1 MSCPA
6 CSRLVYRFAPDS
18 IYCTRCAP
26 KVSEVKVICQNC
38 GRTDYPYIR
47 DPIHCRPCNS
57 STTWRQAWRK
67 AMPKT
72 IVCVM
77 CGLTKASWKKKEC
90 LCQACDTKRRI
101 GAVKCTVNG
110 CGNRIINKGLQLC
123 KRHDAERVAAP
134 LLRKYLENYSSPF
147 PQNEQYMAELAATIN
162 WQNVEKGTARIVE
175 YHVSRFRAIGKLL
188 KTKELPEVLTWEAIE
203 NVLPPLGKKR
213 RTTTKFIRSALF
225 DLGHLFA
232 ERGLLPEWNL
242 YLAERRLGQAVQKA
256 PSHFLEPV
264 QSFKKWAEGGMLNP
278 KLQFLPMELD
288 ILASTSKTIH
298 DTIKSISSFLTWCM
312 GRGVVSLEVVDST
325 LIADYQRS
333 LCWLYECKVC
343 HRRFSFEPAKSIE
356 RCANPECNAAHSYVR
371 ERRISRSFLKAQT
384 SHLRMFF
391 DWAELHGFI
400 RRNPLTG
407 EVCRI
412 TSRTVTS
419 IDQRG
424 NRLEVGHAIRR
435 YDDRV
440 IEKLCTYIVSPEADP
455 EEAIILYLIIFHLCT
470 VKELCHLRVPS
481 HISPESNQTQLYKAQ
496 DYEYLLLPKSVRTRG
511 RRLPTRFDPKL
522 VFPRKALSWLVPL
535 LERYYEKRKEVV
547 SAEHHEYLLAVKWR
561 ARHNTPV
568 SAMYVRR
575 IIRRASLRV
584 LTNGEVCASRL
595 RRTAAAVFAQRSR
608 RRSAVLT
615 TLGYTAESATRFN
628 YLETLTLPLKI
639 TIQSND
645 RRM

>member
-1 MSCPA
+1 
-6 CSRLVYRFAPDS
+6 
-18 IYCTRCAP
+18 
-26 KVSEVKVICQNC
+26 
-38 GRTDYPYIR
+38 
-47 DPIHCRPCNS
+47 
-57 STTWRQAWRK
+57 
-67 AMPKT
+67 MPKT
-72 IVCVM
+72 IVCAM
-77 CGLTKASWKKKEC
+77 CGLTKASWKKKESV
-90 LCQACDTKRRI
+90 CQACDTKRRI

-110 CGNRIINKGLQLC
+110 CDNRINNKGLQLC
-123 KRHDAERVAAP
+123 KRHDAERVAAT
-134 LLRKYLENYSSPF
+134 LLRRYLENYSSPF
-147 PQNEQYMAELAATIN
+147 PQNERYMAELAATIK
-162 WQNVEKGTARIVE
+162 WQDVEKGVARIVE
-175 YHVSRFRAIGKLL
+175 HDVCRFRAVGKFLQ
-188 KTKELPEVLTWEAIE
+188 TNELPEILTWEAIDQ
-203 NVLPPLGKKR
+203 VLPPLAKKGR
-213 RTTTKFIRSALF
+213 VKPKLIRSALLE
-225 DLGHLFA
+225 LGHLFA
-232 ERGLLPEWNL
+232 ERGLLPEWSSHV
-242 YLAERRLGQAVQKA
+242 AERCLRRAVESA
-256 PSHFLEPV
+256 PAPFLEHI
-264 QSFKKWAEGGMLNP
+264 SAFRGWAEGGMLNP

-288 ILASTSKTIH
+288 ILASTSKTLG

-343 HRRFSFEPAKSIE
+343 HRRFSFESAKSIE

-371 ERRISRSFLKAQT
+371 KRKISRSFLSAQT

-400 RRNPLTG
+400 SRNPLTG

-412 TSRTVTS
+412 TARTVTS

-440 IEKLCTYIVSPEADP
+440 IERLCAYIVSPEADP
-455 EEAIILYLIIFHLCT
+455 EEAIILYLITFHLCT
-470 VKELCHLRVPS
+470 VNELCHLRVPS
-481 HISPESNQTQLYKAQ
+481 HVSQESNQTQMYEAQ
-496 DYEYLLLPKSVRTRG
+496 DYEYLFLRKSVRTRG
-511 RRLPTRFDPKL
+511 RRLPTRSDPKL

-535 LERYYEKRKEVV
+535 LERHYERRKEVV

-584 LTNGEVCASRL
+584 LTTGEVCPSRL

>member
-1 MSCPA
+1 
-6 CSRLVYRFAPDS
+6 
-18 IYCTRCAP
+18 
-26 KVSEVKVICQNC
+26 
-38 GRTDYPYIR
+38 
-47 DPIHCRPCNS
+47 
-57 STTWRQAWRK
+57 
-67 AMPKT
+67 MPKT

-77 CGLTKASWKKKEC
+77 CGLKKASWKKKEC
-90 LCQACDTKRRI
+90 VCQACDTKRRI
-101 GAVKCTVNG
+101 GAVKCTVND
-110 CGNRIINKGLQLC
+110 CENRINNKGLQLC
-123 KRHDAERVAAP
+123 KRHDAERVAATQ
-134 LLRKYLENYSSPF
+134 LRKYLENYSSPF
-147 PQNEQYMAELAATIN
+147 PQNERYMAELAATIN
-162 WQNVEKGTARIVE
+162 WQDVEKGTARIVE
-175 YHVSRFRAIGKLL
+175 HDVCRFRAVGKFLQ
-188 KTKELPEVLTWEAIE
+188 TNELPEILTWEAIDQ
-203 NVLPPLGKKR
+203 VLPPLAEKGRVK
-213 RTTTKFIRSALF
+213 TKLIRSALLE
-225 DLGHLFA
+225 LGHLFA
-232 ERGLLPEWNL
+232 ERGLLPEWSSHV
-242 YLAERRLGQAVQKA
+242 AERCLRRAVESA
-256 PSHFLEPV
+256 PAPFLEHI
-264 QSFKKWAEGGMLNP
+264 SAFRSWAEGGMLNP

-343 HRRFSFEPAKSIE
+343 HRRFSFESAKSIE
-356 RCANPECNAAHSYVR
+356 HCANPECNAAHSYVR
-371 ERRISRSFLKAQT
+371 ERKISRSFLSAQT

-424 NRLEVGHAIRR
+424 TRLEVGHAIRR

-440 IEKLCTYIVSPEADP
+440 IEKLCAYIVSPEADP

-470 VKELCHLRVPS
+470 VRELCHLRAPS
-481 HISPESNQTQLYKAQ
+481 HVNSESNQTQVHKAQ

-511 RRLPTRFDPKL
+511 RRLPTRSDPKL

-615 TLGYTAESATRFN
+615 TLGYTAESATQFN

>member
-1 MSCPA
+1 MSKGLRRSILCERCNQPRRVARKFDVCGA
-6 CSRLVYRFAPDS
+6 CVKDMTKVSCAACLRLVYRFAPDS

-47 DPIHCRPCNS
+47 DSIHCRPCSS

-77 CGLTKASWKKKEC
+77 CGLTKAYWKKKESVC
-90 LCQACDTKRRI
+90 KACDTKRRI

-110 CGNRIINKGLQLC
+110 CENRINNKGLQLC
-123 KRHDAERVAAP
+123 KRHDAERVAAT
-134 LLRKYLENYSSPF
+134 LIRKNLENYSSPF
-147 PQNEQYMAELAATIN
+147 PQNERYMAELAATVN
-162 WQNVEKGTARIVE
+162 LQDVDKGIARIVE
-175 YHVSRFRAIGKLL
+175 RHVSQFRAIGKLL

-203 NVLPPLGKKR
+203 SLLPPLGKKR
-213 RTTTKFIRSALF
+213 RTTTKLIRSALF

-232 ERGLLPEWNL
+232 ERGLLPGWSSHV
-242 YLAERRLGQAVQKA
+242 AERCLRRAVESA
-256 PSHFLEPV
+256 PAPFLEHI
-264 QSFKKWAEGGMLNP
+264 SAFRSWAEGGMLNP

-343 HRRFSFEPAKSIE
+343 HRRFSFESAKSIK
-356 RCANPECNAAHSYVR
+356 RCANPECNAGHSYVR
-371 ERRISRSFLKAQT
+371 KRKISRSFLSAQT

-400 RRNPLTG
+400 AGNPLTG

-424 NRLEVGHAIRR
+424 H
-435 YDDRV
+435 
-440 IEKLCTYIVSPEADP
+440 
-455 EEAIILYLIIFHLCT
+455 
-470 VKELCHLRVPS
+470 
-481 HISPESNQTQLYKAQ
+481 
-496 DYEYLLLPKSVRTRG
+496 
-511 RRLPTRFDPKL
+511 
-522 VFPRKALSWLVPL
+522 
-535 LERYYEKRKEVV
+535 
-547 SAEHHEYLLAVKWR
+547 
-561 ARHNTPV
+561 
-568 SAMYVRR
+568 
-575 IIRRASLRV
+575 
-584 LTNGEVCASRL
+584 
-595 RRTAAAVFAQRSR
+595 
-608 RRSAVLT
+608 
-615 TLGYTAESATRFN
+615 TL
-628 YLETLTLPLKI
+628 
-639 TIQSND
+639 
-645 RRM
+645 